1 VMPMS
6 SCNVTFEN
14 VYLYHACR
22 LINPL
27 VSSNSSYHRYLSYV
41 EIKEKSY
48 DMMQTSVIFFNQP
61 FFENL
66 YLSSFLYNKKDD
78 TVFGFQ

>member
-1 VMPMS
+1 MPMS

-41 EIKEKSY
+41 EIKEKSFQLKDKIGY
-48 DMMQTSVIFFNQP
+48 
-61 FFENL
+61 
-66 YLSSFLYNKKDD
+66 SFLFDINLKNVMIKMI
-78 TVFGFQ
+78 

>member
-1 VMPMS
+1 MPMS

-41 EIKEKSY
+41 EIKEKSFQLRDEIGY
-48 DMMQTSVIFFNQP
+48 
-61 FFENL
+61 
-66 YLSSFLYNKKDD
+66 SFLFDINLKNAMIKMI
-78 TVFGFQ
+78 